1 MFSKNS
7 RYRNLPE
14 SSPVDARGERPLGK
28 ELRRITRAE
37 GRFLYTV
44 RDADR
49 LDLLAFKYYNDPT
62 KWWQICDANPEQPF
76 PLDLLDARP
85 FVTERFQLRHADFE
99 KEFNGLLVDLAAF
112 GEVKEPDPG
121 DPENP
126 SHGSPFGSLL
136 VVTYQ
141 PSLATR
147 ADIVQAIVD
156 RKFDFQGADGW
167 LDAEQQAVEAFAFDD
182 PAARLGWAKMARHL
196 AVTQGVSRLHSE
208 VVEGVL
214 EITYNASVVTRQ
226 ALTVVMAAHGFTT
239 TREPETLSRVG
250 ASIVLPPDR
259 PASGDKK
266 S

>member
-28 ELRRITRAE
+28 ELRRIARAE
-37 GRFLYTV
+37 GRFIYTV

-85 FVTERFQLRHADFE
+85 FVAERFHLRHADFE
-99 KEFNGLLVDLAAF
+99 KGFDGLLDDLAEF

-121 DPENP
+121 DPRIP
-126 SHGSPFGSLL
+126 SRSSPFGSLI
-136 VVTYQ
+136 VVVYQ

-147 ADIVQAIVD
+147 AGIVQAIAD

-167 LDAEQQAVEAFAFDD
+167 LDVEQQAVEVFAFDD
-182 PAARLGWAKMARHL
+182 PAAKLGWAKMTRSL
-196 AVTQGVSRLHSE
+196 ASAQGVARVHSE
-208 VVEGVL
+208 AVEGEL
-214 EITYNASVVTRQ
+214 EITYNASVVARQ
-226 ALTVVMAAHGFTT
+226 ALTAVMAGQGFTT

-250 ASIVLPPDR
+250 ARIVLPPDR

-266 S
+266 T